1 MSRHSNPRRK
11 SRAARMRAAL
21 NNTAAADLA
30 DKGEESLKAIET
42 RLRAQ
47 LQSKNPDRSPE
58 DIEARVAEV
67 MKRGLKPTTA
77 VALEPG
83 QIPQEV
89 LDQRKAE
96 RKRTKRN
103 MARFR
108 K

>member
-1 MSRHSNPRRK
+1 MSRHSKPRRQ
-11 SRAARMRAAL
+11 SRAARIRAAL
-21 NNTAAADLA
+21 NNTAAAEMA
-30 DKGEESLKAIET
+30 DKKEEGLKAMET

-47 LQSKNPDRSPE
+47 LQSKNRDRSPE

-77 VALEPG
+77 VALVPG
-83 QIPQEV
+83 RIPQEV

-96 RKRTKRN
+96 RQRIKKN

>member
-1 MSRHSNPRRK
+1 
-11 SRAARMRAAL
+11 MRAAL

-30 DKGEESLKAIET
+30 DKEKETLKAIEID
-42 RLRAQ
+42 LRAR
-47 LQSKNPDRSPE
+47 LQSKNPNRSPE

-83 QIPQEV
+83 RIPQEV
-89 LDQRKAE
+89 VDQRKAE
-96 RKRTKRN
+96 RKRTKKN